1 MRQDG
6 DMCGVC
12 VGHVA
17 EENGHVGVMAEV
29 AFFRKLRGNV
39 GGGGFGELGEDVY
52 FCVEECLTTIG

>member
-1 MRQDG
+1 
-6 DMCGVC
+6 MCGIC

-17 EENGHVGVMAEV
+17 EENGHVWVMAEV